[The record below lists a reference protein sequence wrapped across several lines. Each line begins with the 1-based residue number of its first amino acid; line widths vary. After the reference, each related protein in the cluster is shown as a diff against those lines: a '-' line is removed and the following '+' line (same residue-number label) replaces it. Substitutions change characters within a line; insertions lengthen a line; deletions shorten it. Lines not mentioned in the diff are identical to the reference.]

1 MTSHQ
6 TPIPI
11 PPQESDNETLTPKQ
25 AERRQ
30 RILVAVRKLVS
41 NLGYAQVS
49 MRDVAAEAGVAHAT
63 LYNLYTNKD
72 NLVLAA
78 LQDNIGRVA
87 RIRQEENT
95 NPVEKYLGI
104 VRAVVQDVVDGP
116 RYAEAMSQLL
126 FNASPTDDVVKVLI
140 ANRIAY
146 DRRSLLDMKDHGLIM
161 DNADLEPLA
170 RQLTGTY
177 WSSMLLWMKG
187 FTALHDVPRETIRAH
202 KLVLS
207 AVATKR
213 GHEALSQVLT

>member
-1 MTSHQ
+1 MTPRRPLLAEQ
-6 TPIPI
+6 IE
-11 PPQESDNETLTPKQ
+11 ESDDETLTPKQ

-41 NLGYAQVS
+41 DLGYARVS
-49 MRDVAAEAGVAHAT
+49 MRDVASEAGVAHAT

-72 NLVLAA
+72 NLILAA
-78 LQDNIGRVA
+78 LQDNIGQVA
-87 RIRQEENT
+87 RSRDDHHT
-95 NPVEKYLGI
+95 NALERYLEI
-104 VRAVVQDVVDGP
+104 VRAVVLDIVDSP
-116 RYAEAMSQLL
+116 RYAEAMNQLL
-126 FNASPTDDVVKVLI
+126 FNASPSDDVVKVLI

-146 DRRSLLDMKDHGLIM
+146 DRRSLLEMQDQGLIK
-161 DNADLEPLA
+161 DRVDLSTIA

-187 FTALHDVPRETIRAH
+187 FTALHDMAEETIIAH